1 MSRVLFHSLTIPP
14 DQVSTGILVADIAAK
29 FHNKGTSIEVLA
41 STPQY
46 RFDSKEFSAE
56 EMTKVKRNIYTSNYK
71 GVKIT
76 HLYASKRSF
85 NRITRL
91 FQWISYHIKSITY
104 LTKNRKNFDSI
115 YIFSYPPTMN
125 LIAIYSK
132 KILKKKTVYSVW
144 ELYPEIASKLNELN
158 STLLLNL
165 FKRIDNFCLRVI
177 DNVVVNSEE
186 LKDYLVSKRNIEEN
200 KVNVIYHFSNEPEIA
215 KPSIMNKEIMYAGN
229 LGTPQNLESFINI
242 FSESTNKFNLTIY
255 GSGTQYERISN
266 MNSNNIN
273 VNSFVDRKKLVEL
286 TKDIPYAL
294 VSLSPKLTVEGFPG
308 KTFDYL
314 KMNKILIGYSNPESG
329 LAKFI
334 EKYELGVN
342 ISPNVDNIDE
352 KFEQLQD
359 KLFIDRVYKNIT
371 KVNKF
376 KFLSKLTKKKIVVLG
391 GISTLSLI
399 DI

>member
-104 LTKNRKNFDSI
+104 LTKNRKNFDTI

-158 STLLLNL
+158 SNLLLNL
-165 FKRIDNFCLRVI
+165 FKRIDNFCLRII

-186 LKDYLVSKRNIEEN
+186 LKDYLVSRRNIEEN
-200 KVNVIYHFSNEPEIA
+200 KVNVIYHFSNEPEIP

-266 MNSNNIN
+266 MNSNNIK
-273 VNSFVDRKKLVEL
+273 VNSFVDRQKLVEL

-352 KFEQLQD
+352 KFDQLQD

-371 KVNKF
+371 KVNNQ
-376 KFLSKLTKKKIVVLG
+376 LANINIIADRYLG
-391 GISTLSLI
+391 LI
-399 DI
+399 

>member
-1 MSRVLFHSLTIPP
+1 MNRVLFHSLTIPP

-158 STLLLNL
+158 SSLLLNL

-200 KVNVIYHFSNEPEIA
+200 KVNVIYHFSNEPEIP
-215 KPSIMNKEIMYAGN
+215 KPSIIKKEIMYAGN

-242 FSESTNKFNLTIY
+242 FSASTNKFNLTIY

-371 KVNKF
+371 KVNNQ
-376 KFLSKLTKKKIVVLG
+376 LADINIIADRYLG
-391 GISTLSLI
+391 LI
-399 DI
+399 

>member
-14 DQVSTGILVADIAAK
+14 DQVSTGKLVADIAAEFK
-29 FHNKGTSIEVLA
+29 TKGIQIEVLA

-56 EMTKVKRNIYTSNYK
+56 EMIKVKRNIYTSNYK

-76 HLYASKRSF
+76 HLHASKRSF
-85 NRITRL
+85 SRTKRL
-91 FQWISYHIKSITY
+91 IQWINYHFKSITY

-158 STLLLNL
+158 SSYLLNL
-165 FKRIDNFCLRVI
+165 FKRIDNFCLRII
-177 DNVVVNSEE
+177 DDVVVNSQE
-186 LKDYLVSKRNIEEN
+186 LKDYLVSKRNIDEN
-200 KVNVIYHFSNEPEIA
+200 KINVIYHFSNEPQTP
-215 KPSIMNKEIMYAGN
+215 KPTIINKEIMYAGN

-242 FSESTNKFNLTIY
+242 FSKSTNEFNLTIY
-255 GSGTQYERISN
+255 GSGTQYERISQ
-266 MNSNNIN
+266 MNSNNIK

-294 VSLSPKLTVEGFPG
+294 ISLSPKLTVEGFPG

-342 ISPNVDNIDE
+342 ISPNVDNLDE
-352 KFEQLQD
+352 KLYQLQD
-359 KLFIDRVYKNIT
+359 EQFIDKVYKNIT
-371 KVNKF
+371 KVNDQLANINIIAAKY
-376 KFLSKLTKKKIVVLG
+376 LE
-391 GISTLSLI
+391 LI
-399 DI
+399 

>member
-29 FHNKGTSIEVLA
+29 FHNKGISIEVLA

-104 LTKNRKNFDSI
+104 LTKNRKNFDTI

-158 STLLLNL
+158 SNLLLNL
-165 FKRIDNFCLRVI
+165 FKRIDNFCLRII

-200 KVNVIYHFSNEPEIA
+200 KVNVIYHFSNEPEIP
-215 KPSIMNKEIMYAGN
+215 KPSIINKEIMYAGN

-242 FSESTNKFNLTIY
+242 FSKNTNKFNLTIY
-255 GSGTQYERISN
+255 GSGSQYERISN
-266 MNSNNIN
+266 MNSNNIK

-342 ISPNVDNIDE
+342 ISPNVDNINE
-352 KFEQLQD
+352 KFDQLQD

-371 KVNKF
+371 KVNNQ
-376 KFLSKLTKKKIVVLG
+376 LANINIIADRYLG
-391 GISTLSLI
+391 LI
-399 DI
+399 

>member
-104 LTKNRKNFDSI
+104 LTKNRKNFDTI

-165 FKRIDNFCLRVI
+165 FKRIDNFCLRII

-352 KFEQLQD
+352 KFDQLQD

-371 KVNKF
+371 KVNNQ
-376 KFLSKLTKKKIVVLG
+376 LADINIIADRYLG
-391 GISTLSLI
+391 LI
-399 DI
+399 

>member
-29 FHNKGTSIEVLA
+29 FHNKGISIEVLA

-158 STLLLNL
+158 SNLLLNL
-165 FKRIDNFCLRVI
+165 FKRIDNFCLRII

-186 LKDYLVSKRNIEEN
+186 LKDYLVSRRNIEEN
-200 KVNVIYHFSNEPEIA
+200 KVNVIYHFSNEPEIP

-371 KVNKF
+371 KVNNQ
-376 KFLSKLTKKKIVVLG
+376 LADINIIADRYLG
-391 GISTLSLI
+391 LI
-399 DI
+399 

>member
-158 STLLLNL
+158 SNLLLNL
-165 FKRIDNFCLRVI
+165 FKRIDNFCLRII

-186 LKDYLVSKRNIEEN
+186 LKDYLVSKRNIEDN
-200 KVNVIYHFSNEPEIA
+200 KVNVIYHFSNEPEVP

-266 MNSNNIN
+266 MNTNNIK

-352 KFEQLQD
+352 KFDQLQD

-371 KVNKF
+371 KVNNQLANINIIGDKY
-376 KFLSKLTKKKIVVLG
+376 LG
-391 GISTLSLI
+391 LI
-399 DI
+399 

>member
-158 STLLLNL
+158 SNLLLNL
-165 FKRIDNFCLRVI
+165 FKRIDNFCLRII

-200 KVNVIYHFSNEPEIA
+200 KVNVIYHFSNEPEIP

-242 FSESTNKFNLTIY
+242 FSENTNKFNLTIY
-255 GSGTQYERISN
+255 GSGSQYERISN
-266 MNSNNIN
+266 MNSNNIK

-371 KVNKF
+371 KVNNQ
-376 KFLSKLTKKKIVVLG
+376 LADINIIADRYLG
-391 GISTLSLI
+391 LI
-399 DI
+399 

>member
-29 FHNKGTSIEVLA
+29 FHNKGTSIEILA

-104 LTKNRKNFDSI
+104 LTKNRKNFDTI

-158 STLLLNL
+158 SNLLLNL
-165 FKRIDNFCLRVI
+165 FKRIDNFCLRII

-200 KVNVIYHFSNEPEIA
+200 KVNVIYHFSNEPEIP

-266 MNSNNIN
+266 MNSNNIK

-371 KVNKF
+371 KVNNQ
-376 KFLSKLTKKKIVVLG
+376 LANINIIADRYLG
-391 GISTLSLI
+391 LI
-399 DI
+399 

>member
-29 FHNKGTSIEVLA
+29 FHNKGTPIEVLA

-104 LTKNRKNFDSI
+104 LTKNRKNFDTI

-158 STLLLNL
+158 SNLLLNL
-165 FKRIDNFCLRVI
+165 FKRIDNFCLRII

-186 LKDYLVSKRNIEEN
+186 LKDYLVSRRNIEEN
-200 KVNVIYHFSNEPEIA
+200 KVNVIYHFSNEPEIP

-242 FSESTNKFNLTIY
+242 FSENTNKFNLTIY
-255 GSGTQYERISN
+255 GSGSQYERISN
-266 MNSNNIN
+266 MNSNNIK

-352 KFEQLQD
+352 KFDQLQD

-371 KVNKF
+371 KVNNQ
-376 KFLSKLTKKKIVVLG
+376 LANINIIADRYLG
-391 GISTLSLI
+391 LI
-399 DI
+399 

>member
-158 STLLLNL
+158 SNLLLNL
-165 FKRIDNFCLRVI
+165 FKRIDNFCLRII

-186 LKDYLVSKRNIEEN
+186 LKDYLVSKRNIEDN
-200 KVNVIYHFSNEPEIA
+200 KVNVIYHFSNEPEVP

-229 LGTPQNLESFINI
+229 LGTPQNLESLINI

-266 MNSNNIN
+266 MNSNNIK

-371 KVNKF
+371 KVNNQLANINIIADKY
-376 KFLSKLTKKKIVVLG
+376 LG
-391 GISTLSLI
+391 LI
-399 DI
+399 

>member
-158 STLLLNL
+158 SNLLLNL

-200 KVNVIYHFSNEPEIA
+200 KVNVIYHFSNEPEIP

-359 KLFIDRVYKNIT
+359 KLFIDKVYKNIT
-371 KVNKF
+371 KVNNQ
-376 KFLSKLTKKKIVVLG
+376 LADINIIADRYLG
-391 GISTLSLI
+391 LI
-399 DI
+399 

>member
-29 FHNKGTSIEVLA
+29 LQSKGISIEILA

-46 RFDSKEFSAE
+46 RFDSKKFSAE

-76 HLYASKRSF
+76 HLSASKRSF

-158 STLLLNL
+158 FSILINL
-165 FKRIDNFCLRVI
+165 FKRIDNFCLRII
-177 DNVVVNSEE
+177 DNVVVNSQE
-186 LKDYLVSKRNIEEN
+186 LKDYLVSRRNIEES
-200 KVNVIYHFSNEPEIA
+200 KVNLIHHFSNEPETP

-229 LGTPQNLESFINI
+229 LGTPQNLESFINN
-242 FSESTNKFNLTIY
+242 FSESNNKFNLTIY
-255 GSGTQYERISN
+255 GSGTQYERISK
-266 MNSNNIN
+266 MNSSNIK

-294 VSLSPKLTVEGFPG
+294 ISLSPKLTVEGFPG

-314 KMNKILIGYSNPESG
+314 KMNKILIGYSNSESG

-352 KFEQLQD
+352 KLDKLQD

-371 KVNKF
+371 KVNNQ
-376 KFLSKLTKKKIVVLG
+376 LAN
-391 GISTLSLI
+391 I
-399 DI
+399 DIIADKYFGLI

>member
-200 KVNVIYHFSNEPEIA
+200 KVNVIYHFSNEPEIP

-242 FSESTNKFNLTIY
+242 FSKSTNKFNLTIY

-371 KVNKF
+371 KVNNQ
-376 KFLSKLTKKKIVVLG
+376 LADINIIADRYLG
-391 GISTLSLI
+391 LI
-399 DI
+399 

>member
-104 LTKNRKNFDSI
+104 LTKNRKNFDTI

-158 STLLLNL
+158 SNLLLNL
-165 FKRIDNFCLRVI
+165 FKRIDNFCLRII

-186 LKDYLVSKRNIEEN
+186 LKDYLVSRRNIEEN
-200 KVNVIYHFSNEPEIA
+200 KVNVIYHFSNEPEIP
-215 KPSIMNKEIMYAGN
+215 KPSIINKEIMYAGN

-371 KVNKF
+371 KVNNQ
-376 KFLSKLTKKKIVVLG
+376 LADINIIADRYLG
-391 GISTLSLI
+391 LI
-399 DI
+399 

>member
-104 LTKNRKNFDSI
+104 LTKNRKNFDTI

-158 STLLLNL
+158 SSLLLNL

-200 KVNVIYHFSNEPEIA
+200 KVNVIYHFSNEPEIP

-371 KVNKF
+371 KVNNQ
-376 KFLSKLTKKKIVVLG
+376 LADINIIADRYLG
-391 GISTLSLI
+391 LI
-399 DI
+399 

>member
-104 LTKNRKNFDSI
+104 LTKNRKNFDTI

-158 STLLLNL
+158 SNLLLNL
-165 FKRIDNFCLRVI
+165 FKRIDNFCLRII

-186 LKDYLVSKRNIEEN
+186 LKDYLVSRRNIEEN
-200 KVNVIYHFSNEPEIA
+200 KVNVIYHFSNEPEIP

-266 MNSNNIN
+266 LNSNNIN

-352 KFEQLQD
+352 KFDQLQD

-371 KVNKF
+371 KVNNQ
-376 KFLSKLTKKKIVVLG
+376 LANINIIADRYLG
-391 GISTLSLI
+391 LI
-399 DI
+399 

>member
-104 LTKNRKNFDSI
+104 LTKNRKNFDTI

-158 STLLLNL
+158 SNLLLNL
-165 FKRIDNFCLRVI
+165 FKRIDNFCLRII

-186 LKDYLVSKRNIEEN
+186 LKDYLVSRRNIEEN
-200 KVNVIYHFSNEPEIA
+200 KVNVIYHFSNEPEIP

-242 FSESTNKFNLTIY
+242 FSENTNKFNLTIY
-255 GSGTQYERISN
+255 GSGSQYERISK
-266 MNSNNIN
+266 MNSNNIK
-273 VNSFVDRKKLVEL
+273 VNSFVDRQKLVEL

-352 KFEQLQD
+352 KFQQLQD

-371 KVNKF
+371 KVNNQ
-376 KFLSKLTKKKIVVLG
+376 LANINIIADRYLG
-391 GISTLSLI
+391 LI
-399 DI
+399 

>member
-104 LTKNRKNFDSI
+104 LTKNRKNFDTI

-158 STLLLNL
+158 SNLLLNL
-165 FKRIDNFCLRVI
+165 FKRIDNFCLRII

-186 LKDYLVSKRNIEEN
+186 LKDYLVSRRNIEEN
-200 KVNVIYHFSNEPEIA
+200 KVNVIYHFSNEPEIP
-215 KPSIMNKEIMYAGN
+215 KPSIINKEIMYAGN

-242 FSESTNKFNLTIY
+242 FSENTNKFNLTIY
-255 GSGTQYERISN
+255 GSGSQYERISN
-266 MNSNNIN
+266 LNSNNIK

-352 KFEQLQD
+352 KFDQLQD

-371 KVNKF
+371 KVNNQ
-376 KFLSKLTKKKIVVLG
+376 LANINIIADRYLG
-391 GISTLSLI
+391 LI
-399 DI
+399 

>member
-56 EMTKVKRNIYTSNYK
+56 EMTKVKRKIYTSNYK

-158 STLLLNL
+158 SNLLLNL
-165 FKRIDNFCLRVI
+165 FKRIDNFCLRII

-200 KVNVIYHFSNEPEIA
+200 KVNVIYHFSNEPEIP

-352 KFEQLQD
+352 KFDQLQD

-371 KVNKF
+371 KVNNQ
-376 KFLSKLTKKKIVVLG
+376 LADINIIADRYLG
-391 GISTLSLI
+391 LI
-399 DI
+399 

>member
-29 FHNKGTSIEVLA
+29 FQTKGISIEVLA

-46 RFDSKEFSAE
+46 RFDSKEFSTE
-56 EMTKVKRNIYTSNYK
+56 EMKKVKRNIYTSNYK

-158 STLLLNL
+158 SSILLNL
-165 FKRIDNFCLRVI
+165 FKRIDNFCLRII
-177 DNVVVNSEE
+177 DNVVVNSQE

-200 KVNVIYHFSNEPEIA
+200 KVNVIYHFSNEPETP

-242 FSESTNKFNLTIY
+242 FSESNNNFNLTIY
-255 GSGTQYERISN
+255 GSGTQYERISK
-266 MNSNNIN
+266 MNSNSIK

-371 KVNKF
+371 KVNNQ
-376 KFLSKLTKKKIVVLG
+376 LADINIIADRYLG
-391 GISTLSLI
+391 LI
-399 DI
+399 

>member
-1 MSRVLFHSLTIPP
+1 MNRVLFHSLTIPP

-104 LTKNRKNFDSI
+104 LTKNRKNFDTI

-158 STLLLNL
+158 SNLLLNL
-165 FKRIDNFCLRVI
+165 FKRIDNFSLRII

-200 KVNVIYHFSNEPEIA
+200 KVNVIYHFSNEPEIP

-266 MNSNNIN
+266 MNSNNIK
-273 VNSFVDRKKLVEL
+273 VNSFVDRQKLVEL

-371 KVNKF
+371 KVNNQ
-376 KFLSKLTKKKIVVLG
+376 LADINIIADRYLG
-391 GISTLSLI
+391 LI
-399 DI
+399 

>member
-46 RFDSKEFSAE
+46 RFDSKEFSAD
-56 EMTKVKRNIYTSNYK
+56 EMTKAKRNIYTSNYK

-158 STLLLNL
+158 SSLLLNL

-200 KVNVIYHFSNEPEIA
+200 KVNVIYHFSNEPEIP

-342 ISPNVDNIDE
+342 ISPNVNNIDE

-371 KVNKF
+371 KVNNQ
-376 KFLSKLTKKKIVVLG
+376 LADINIIADRYLG
-391 GISTLSLI
+391 LI
-399 DI
+399 

>member
-1 MSRVLFHSLTIPP
+1 MNRVLFHSLTIPP

-158 STLLLNL
+158 SSLLLNL
-165 FKRIDNFCLRVI
+165 FKRIDNFCLRII

-200 KVNVIYHFSNEPEIA
+200 KVNVIYHFSNEPEIP

-371 KVNKF
+371 KVNNQ
-376 KFLSKLTKKKIVVLG
+376 LADINIIADRYLG
-391 GISTLSLI
+391 LI
-399 DI
+399 

>member
-158 STLLLNL
+158 SNLLLNL
-165 FKRIDNFCLRVI
+165 FKRIDNFCLRII

-200 KVNVIYHFSNEPEIA
+200 KVNVIYHFSNEPEIP
-215 KPSIMNKEIMYAGN
+215 KPSIMNKDIMYAGN

-266 MNSNNIN
+266 MNSNNIK
-273 VNSFVDRKKLVEL
+273 VNSFVDRQKLVEL

-371 KVNKF
+371 KVNNQ
-376 KFLSKLTKKKIVVLG
+376 LANINIIADRYLG
-391 GISTLSLI
+391 LI
-399 DI
+399 

>member
-186 LKDYLVSKRNIEEN
+186 LKDYLVSNRNIEEN

-215 KPSIMNKEIMYAGN
+215 KPSILNKEIMYAGN

-352 KFEQLQD
+352 KFDQLQD

-371 KVNKF
+371 KVNNQ
-376 KFLSKLTKKKIVVLG
+376 LANINIIADRYLG
-391 GISTLSLI
+391 LI
-399 DI
+399 

>member
-29 FHNKGTSIEVLA
+29 FQTKGISIEVLA

-46 RFDSKEFSAE
+46 RFDSKEFSPE
-56 EMTKVKRNIYTSNYK
+56 EMKKVKRNIYTSNYK

-91 FQWISYHIKSITY
+91 LQWISYHIKSISY

-158 STLLLNL
+158 SSILLNL
-165 FKRIDNFCLRVI
+165 FKRIDNFCLRII
-177 DNVVVNSEE
+177 DNVVVNSQE

-200 KVNVIYHFSNEPEIA
+200 KVNVIYHFSNEQETL

-242 FSESTNKFNLTIY
+242 FSESNNNFNLTIY
-255 GSGTQYERISN
+255 GSGTQYERISK
-266 MNSNNIN
+266 MNSNSIK

-342 ISPNVDNIDE
+342 ISPDVDNIDE
-352 KFEQLQD
+352 KFDQLQD

-371 KVNKF
+371 KVNNQ
-376 KFLSKLTKKKIVVLG
+376 LANINIIADRYLG
-391 GISTLSLI
+391 LI
-399 DI
+399 

>member
-200 KVNVIYHFSNEPEIA
+200 KVNVIYHFSNEPEIP

-352 KFEQLQD
+352 KFDQLQD

-371 KVNKF
+371 KVNNQ
-376 KFLSKLTKKKIVVLG
+376 LADINIIADRYLG
-391 GISTLSLI
+391 LI
-399 DI
+399 

>member
-29 FHNKGTSIEVLA
+29 FHNKGISIEVLA
-41 STPQY
+41 SMPQY

-104 LTKNRKNFDSI
+104 LTKNRKNFDTI

-158 STLLLNL
+158 SNLLLNL

-200 KVNVIYHFSNEPEIA
+200 KVNVIYHFSNEPEIP

-352 KFEQLQD
+352 KFDQLQD

-371 KVNKF
+371 KVNNQ
-376 KFLSKLTKKKIVVLG
+376 LANINIIADRYLG
-391 GISTLSLI
+391 LI
-399 DI
+399 

>member
-14 DQVSTGILVADIAAK
+14 DQVSTGMLVADIAAK

-158 STLLLNL
+158 SSLLLNL

-200 KVNVIYHFSNEPEIA
+200 KVNVIYHFSNEPEIP

-255 GSGTQYERISN
+255 GSGSQYERISN
-266 MNSNNIN
+266 MNSNNIK

-371 KVNKF
+371 KVNNQ
-376 KFLSKLTKKKIVVLG
+376 LANINIIADRYLG
-391 GISTLSLI
+391 LI
-399 DI
+399 

>member
-104 LTKNRKNFDSI
+104 LTKNRKNFDTI

-200 KVNVIYHFSNEPEIA
+200 KVNVIYHFSNEPEIP

-266 MNSNNIN
+266 MNSNNIK
-273 VNSFVDRKKLVEL
+273 VNSFVDRQKLVEL

-371 KVNKF
+371 KVNNQ
-376 KFLSKLTKKKIVVLG
+376 LADINIIADRYLG
-391 GISTLSLI
+391 LI
-399 DI
+399 

>member
-29 FHNKGTSIEVLA
+29 FHNKGISIEVLA

-46 RFDSKEFSAE
+46 RFDSKKFSAE

-104 LTKNRKNFDSI
+104 LTKNRKNFDTI

-158 STLLLNL
+158 SNLLLNL
-165 FKRIDNFCLRVI
+165 FKRIDNFCLRII

-186 LKDYLVSKRNIEEN
+186 LKDYLVSRRNIEEN
-200 KVNVIYHFSNEPEIA
+200 KVNVIYHFSNEPEIP

-255 GSGTQYERISN
+255 GSGSQYEQISN
-266 MNSNNIN
+266 MNSNNIK

-371 KVNKF
+371 KVNNQ
-376 KFLSKLTKKKIVVLG
+376 LADINIIADRYLG
-391 GISTLSLI
+391 LI
-399 DI
+399 

>member
-29 FHNKGTSIEVLA
+29 FHNKGTPIEVLA

-104 LTKNRKNFDSI
+104 LTKNRKNFDTI

-158 STLLLNL
+158 SNLLLNL
-165 FKRIDNFCLRVI
+165 FKRIDNFCLRII

-186 LKDYLVSKRNIEEN
+186 LKDYLVSRRNIEEN
-200 KVNVIYHFSNEPEIA
+200 KVNVIYHFSNEPEIT

-242 FSESTNKFNLTIY
+242 FSENTNKFNLTIY
-255 GSGTQYERISN
+255 GSGSQYERISN
-266 MNSNNIN
+266 MNSNNIK

-352 KFEQLQD
+352 KFDQLQD

-371 KVNKF
+371 KVNNQ
-376 KFLSKLTKKKIVVLG
+376 LANINIIADRYLG
-391 GISTLSLI
+391 LI
-399 DI
+399 

>member
-29 FHNKGTSIEVLA
+29 FQTKGISIEVLA

-46 RFDSKEFSAE
+46 RFDTKEFSTE
-56 EMTKVKRNIYTSNYK
+56 EMKKVKRNIYTSNYK

-91 FQWISYHIKSITY
+91 FQWISYHIKSISY

-158 STLLLNL
+158 SSILLNL
-165 FKRIDNFCLRVI
+165 FKRIDNFCLRII
-177 DNVVVNSEE
+177 DNVVVNSQE

-200 KVNVIYHFSNEPEIA
+200 KVNVIYHFSNEQETL

-242 FSESTNKFNLTIY
+242 FSESNNNFNLTIY
-255 GSGTQYERISN
+255 GSGTQYERISK
-266 MNSNNIN
+266 MNSNSIK

-352 KFEQLQD
+352 KFQQLQD

-371 KVNKF
+371 KVNNQLANINIIADKY
-376 KFLSKLTKKKIVVLG
+376 LG
-391 GISTLSLI
+391 LI
-399 DI
+399 

>member
-1 MSRVLFHSLTIPP
+1 MNRVLFHSLTIPP

-158 STLLLNL
+158 SNLLLNL
-165 FKRIDNFCLRVI
+165 FKRIDNFCLRII

-186 LKDYLVSKRNIEEN
+186 LKDYLVSRRNIEEN
-200 KVNVIYHFSNEPEIA
+200 KVNVIYHFSNEPEIP
-215 KPSIMNKEIMYAGN
+215 KPSVMNKEIMYAGN

-352 KFEQLQD
+352 KFDQLQD

-371 KVNKF
+371 KVNNQ
-376 KFLSKLTKKKIVVLG
+376 LANINIIADRYLG
-391 GISTLSLI
+391 LI
-399 DI
+399 

>member
-1 MSRVLFHSLTIPP
+1 MNRVLFHSLTIPP

-158 STLLLNL
+158 SNLLLNL
-165 FKRIDNFCLRVI
+165 FKRIDNFCLRII

-186 LKDYLVSKRNIEEN
+186 LKDYLVSRRNIEEN
-200 KVNVIYHFSNEPEIA
+200 KVNVIYHFSNEPEIP

-242 FSESTNKFNLTIY
+242 FSENTNKFNLTIY
-255 GSGTQYERISN
+255 GSGSQYERISN
-266 MNSNNIN
+266 MNSNNIK

-352 KFEQLQD
+352 KFQQLQD

-371 KVNKF
+371 KVNNQ
-376 KFLSKLTKKKIVVLG
+376 LANINIIADRYLG
-391 GISTLSLI
+391 LI
-399 DI
+399 

>member
-158 STLLLNL
+158 SSLLLNL

-186 LKDYLVSKRNIEEN
+186 LKDYLVSKRNLEEN
-200 KVNVIYHFSNEPEIA
+200 KVNVIYHFSNEPEIP

-266 MNSNNIN
+266 MNSNNIK

-371 KVNKF
+371 KVNNQ
-376 KFLSKLTKKKIVVLG
+376 LANINIIADRYLG
-391 GISTLSLI
+391 LI
-399 DI
+399 